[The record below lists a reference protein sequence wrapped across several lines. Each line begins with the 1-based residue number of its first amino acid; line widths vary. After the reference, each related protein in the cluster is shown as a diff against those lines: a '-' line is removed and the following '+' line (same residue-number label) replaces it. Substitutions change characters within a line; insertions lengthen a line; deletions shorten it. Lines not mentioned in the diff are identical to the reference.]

1 MSHLTFFYLKKLGWW
16 VNTMLLKCPHCGH
29 VWDYKGSQRYYT
41 TCPVCQYKVNIR
53 KNRINLTEEDEH
65 GH

>member
-1 MSHLTFFYLKKLGWW
+1 
-16 VNTMLLKCPHCGH
+16 MLLKCPHCGH